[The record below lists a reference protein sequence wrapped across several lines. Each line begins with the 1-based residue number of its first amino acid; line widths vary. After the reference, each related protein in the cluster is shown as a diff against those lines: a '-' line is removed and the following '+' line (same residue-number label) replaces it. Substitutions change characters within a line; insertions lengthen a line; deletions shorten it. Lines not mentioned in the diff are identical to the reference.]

1 MRSSQ
6 VGKLAIAARTV
17 VAAGFGPW
25 RLAFQACHGAANQK
39 WSELSR
45 LIRLVQPLRP
55 KWVLEIGVCSG
66 GTLALWSR
74 LAHPSAH
81 LIGIDPGINSE
92 AERRIRAAMTASQTL
107 DLIRCDSHS
116 DSAVQEVA
124 SILLGNPLDFLFIDG
139 DHSYTGVRQ
148 DWQAYSRFVR
158 PGGLIAFHD
167 IVPDHALR
175 FGIHTEHDAGGVH
188 EFWREIKSSFSYREF
203 VEDPS
208 QNGYGIGVITV

>member
-1 MRSSQ
+1 VRNNQ
-6 VGKLAIAARTV
+6 AGKVALAARTV

-45 LIRLVQPLRP
+45 LICLVQPLRP

-74 LAHPSAH
+74 LAHHSAH
-81 LIGIDPGINSE
+81 LIGIDRGINPE
-92 AERRIRAAMTASQTL
+92 AERRIRAAMSATQTL
-107 DLIRCDSHS
+107 HLIRRDSHCGY
-116 DSAVQEVA
+116 AAQELA
-124 SILLGNPLDFLFIDG
+124 SILMGNPLDFLFIDG
-139 DHSYTGVRQ
+139 DHSYSGVRQ
-148 DWQAYSRFVR
+148 DWQMYSPFVTA
-158 PGGLIAFHD
+158 GSLIAFHD

-175 FGIHTEHDAGGVH
+175 FGIQTEHDAGGVH
-188 EFWREIKSSFSYREF
+188 EFWREIKLSFPHHEF